1 MSAPGISLRHARVRY
16 GPLEALHG
24 VSLHAPA
31 PGVTVLLGRNGS
43 GRTTALRALAGTAPL
58 SRGAV
63 VWDGTD
69 VTGMPAYE
77 RARRGL
83 CLVPDRR
90 AVFGSLTV
98 RENLGLA
105 APGQDFTPAL
115 EAYPQLGPLLARRA
129 GTLSGGEQRMLALSR
144 ALLARARVVLVDEP
158 AQGMSP
164 TVAART
170 YELLS
175 GLDACVI
182 VAEQRLPP
190 GLRARTAIVYEL
202 RRGAVVFSGEA
213 TETAETAAT
222 AASATAGPS
231 GPAEASRRHGP
242 VGTAGPPASPVPPVP
257 PSPTCPRDSGSR
269 WPRPPEEPPE
279 EPPETSPEEAPE

>member
-1 MSAPGISLRHARVRY
+1 MSMSTPGISLRHARVRY

-24 VSLHAPA
+24 VTLLAPA
-31 PGVTVLLGRNGS
+31 PGLTVLLGRNGS
-43 GRTTALRALAGTAPL
+43 GRTTALRALAGAVPL

-69 VTGMPAYE
+69 VTRMPAYE

-83 CLVPDRR
+83 CLVPERQ

-98 RENLGLA
+98 RENLELA
-105 APGQDFTPAL
+105 AAGRSFVPAL
-115 EAYPQLGPLLARRA
+115 DAYPPLRPLVGRKA

-144 ALLARARVVLVDEP
+144 ALLARARVVLADEP

-170 YELLS
+170 YELLG

-182 VAEQRLPP
+182 VAEQRMPP
-190 GLRARTAIVYEL
+190 GLHGKAALVYEL
-202 RRGAVVFSGEA
+202 RRGEVVFSGEA
-213 TETAETAAT
+213 TEVAA
-222 AASATAGPS
+222 AGPS
-231 GPAEASRRHGP
+231 GPGPGRRP
-242 VGTAGPPASPVPPVP
+242 KRAGPGPRRP
-257 PSPTCPRDSGSR
+257 PSGG
-269 WPRPPEEPPE
+269 
-279 EPPETSPEEAPE
+279 

>member
-1 MSAPGISLRHARVRY
+1 MTLIALRHARVRY

-24 VSLHAPA
+24 ITLAA
-31 PGVTVLLGRNGS
+31 PGPGLTLLLGRNGS
-43 GRTTALRALAGTAPL
+43 GRTTALRALAGTVPL
-58 SRGAV
+58 SGGAV

-69 VTGMPAYE
+69 VTRVPAYQ

-83 CLVPDRR
+83 VLVPERR

-98 RENLGLA
+98 RENLELA
-105 APGQDFTPAL
+105 APDLSPAL
-115 EAYPQLGPLLARRA
+115 DAYPQLEPLLPRRA

-164 TVAART
+164 PVAART

-175 GLDACVI
+175 GLDACVV

-190 GLRARTAIVYEL
+190 GLRVASPLVYEL
-202 RRGAVVFSGEA
+202 RRGTVAFCGEA
-213 TETAETAAT
+213 AEL
-222 AASATAGPS
+222 P
-231 GPAEASRRHGP
+231 
-242 VGTAGPPASPVPPVP
+242 
-257 PSPTCPRDSGSR
+257 
-269 WPRPPEEPPE
+269 
-279 EPPETSPEEAPE
+279 

>member
-1 MSAPGISLRHARVRY
+1 MSASGISLRHARVRY
-16 GPLEALHG
+16 GPLAALHG
-24 VSLHAPA
+24 VTLHAPA

-43 GRTTALRALAGTAPL
+43 GRTTALRALAGTVPL
-58 SRGAV
+58 SHGSV

-69 VTGMPAYE
+69 VTRLPAYE

-98 RENLGLA
+98 RENLELA
-105 APGQDFTPAL
+105 SAGRPIASAL
-115 EAYPQLGPLLARRA
+115 DAYPQLAALLPRRA

-144 ALLARARVVLVDEP
+144 AVLARARVVLVDEP

-170 YELLS
+170 YEVLS

-190 GLRARTAIVYEL
+190 GLRPKTTIVYEL

-213 TETAETAAT
+213 AETAPSAT
-222 AASATAGPS
+222 AAPS
-231 GPAEASRRHGP
+231 GPAEPTGSTGSTRPADYGRGRPRRR
-242 VGTAGPPASPVPPVP
+242 SQ
-257 PSPTCPRDSGSR
+257 
-269 WPRPPEEPPE
+269 E
-279 EPPETSPEEAPE
+279 

>member
-1 MSAPGISLRHARVRY
+1 MSAAGVSLRHARVRY

-24 VSLHAPA
+24 VTLHAPA

-43 GRTTALRALAGTAPL
+43 GRTTALRALAGTLPL
-58 SRGAV
+58 SHGAV

-69 VTGMPAYE
+69 VTRLPAYE

-98 RENLGLA
+98 RENLELA
-105 APGQDFTPAL
+105 ASGRPFAPAL
-115 EAYPQLGPLLARRA
+115 DAYPQLGALLPRRA

-144 ALLARARVVLVDEP
+144 ALLARAHVVLVDEP

-164 TVAART
+164 AVAART
-170 YELLS
+170 YGLLR
-175 GLDACVI
+175 GLDACVV

-190 GLRARTAIVYEL
+190 GLCAGTTIVYEL

-213 TETAETAAT
+213 TETARSTAT
-222 AASATAGPS
+222 AVAPDPP
-231 GPAEASRRHGP
+231 GPAK
-242 VGTAGPPASPVPPVP
+242 
-257 PSPTCPRDSGSR
+257 PT
-269 WPRPPEEPPE
+269 
-279 EPPETSPEEAPE
+279 

>member
-24 VSLHAPA
+24 VTLHAPA

-43 GRTTALRALAGTAPL
+43 GRTTVLRALAGIVPL

-63 VWDGTD
+63 VWDGSD
-69 VTGMPAYE
+69 VTGVPAYE

-105 APGQDFTPAL
+105 APDQDFTPAL
-115 EAYPQLGPLLARRA
+115 EAYPQLGSLLPRKA

-202 RRGAVVFSGEA
+202 RRGAVVFGGEA
-213 TETAETAAT
+213 TETAETAT
-222 AASATAGPS
+222 SATAGPS

-242 VGTAGPPASPVPPVP
+242 AGPPGPPG
-257 PSPTCPRDSGSR
+257 PTRPGDSGSR
-269 WPRPPEEPPE
+269 WPCPPEGPPEEPPE
-279 EPPETSPEEAPE
+279 KSPEEAPE